1 MRTVG
6 RHLIKD
12 GWVVIFTIR
21 LGFYLASAKY
31 VGG

>member
-12 GWVVIFTIR
+12 GRVVIFTIR
-21 LGFYLASAKY
+21 LGLYLAPAKY
-31 VGG
+31 FGG